1 MEEERG
7 TKSKQEHFESQLILK
22 ASLGRKDLSWWRK
35 ERGLNTPVEL
45 VVISEVRQKE
55 RRVKW
60 YLPLQPTETQGLVEL
75 VDYVVQQHICREDAS

>member
-1 MEEERG
+1 ME
-7 TKSKQEHFESQLILK
+7 K
-22 ASLGRKDLSWWRK
+22 
-35 ERGLNTPVEL
+35 RGLNTPVEL

-75 VDYVVQQHICREDAS
+75 VDYAVQQHICREDAS